1 MIVQEHSTERTG
13 ESPTAEACWALLERI
28 AVSEQ
33 LRRAVRLQ
41 ELLFY
46 MGRRS
51 LKEGCERIHEQEIG
65 ASVFRRPVS
74 YDTSAD
80 NIVRTNVSD
89 LRKRIEAYFNAD
101 GAHESILVEIP
112 RGSYVP
118 VFRPRAADPNQ
129 VVEIP
134 TPLPLPLIEP
144 AAPVVSEA
152 EVPINA
158 PQSGIRQGN
167 SVALIVAC
175 ILLLA
180 ASAGCLYFWSQY
192 RALRAS
198 LFAWQDKPAVAAFW
212 SRFLGANPDTD
223 LVVSDSAFGLAQT
236 LSGHTFSLNDY
247 LSRSYF
253 NQVNAMNLSPDKQAA
268 VNRVLSWNLA
278 SPDEFILARRI
289 LGLDPLGRYLRLYNA
304 RNYMPELINR
314 DNVILIGAQK
324 ANPWDELFN
333 DRMNFVV
340 EFDKPRVVNRS
351 PAAGEQPVY
360 LPAYSNGYCVVAFMP
375 NSNNTGLVL
384 LIEGTNAEA
393 SEAAGDFLLSE
404 DQLSDFKKMLHVTTL
419 PYFQVLLKVSAVRGT
434 PLNATIV
441 AYRIIAP
448 NQ

>member
-1 MIVQEHSTERTG
+1 MIVQEDSTERIG
-13 ESPTAEACWALLERI
+13 ELPNPDACWALLERI
-28 AVSEQ
+28 AASEQ

-65 ASVFRRPVS
+65 ASVFKRPDS

-89 LRKRIEAYFNAD
+89 LRKRIEAYFNSE
-101 GAHESILVEIP
+101 GAQESIIVEIP
-112 RGSYVP
+112 RGSYIP
-118 VFRPRAADPNQ
+118 VFRPRAVDPNP
-129 VVEIP
+129 VVEFP
-134 TPLPLPLIEP
+134 RPVPLPPVDSPAPLAPEVAADVSAPHP
-144 AAPVVSEA
+144 ARRPGNSMAFIVICVLLLVVS
-152 EVPINA
+152 
-158 PQSGIRQGN
+158 
-167 SVALIVAC
+167 IVC
-175 ILLLA
+175 V
-180 ASAGCLYFWSQY
+180 YFWSQY
-192 RALRAS
+192 RALHAS

-212 SRFLGANPDTD
+212 SSFLRSSPYTD
-223 LVVSDSAFGLAQT
+223 VVVSDSAFGMAET
-236 LSGHTFSLNDY
+236 LTGHTFSLNEY

-253 NQVNAMNLSPDKQAA
+253 DQVDAINLSPDTQAA

-289 LGLDPLGRYLRLYNA
+289 LALDPLGRRLRLFNA

-324 ANPWDELFN
+324 TNPWDELFN

-351 PAAGEQPVY
+351 PASGEQPVY
-360 LPAYSNGYCVVAFMP
+360 LEAHSNGYCVVAFMP
-375 NSNNTGLVL
+375 NPDNAGLVL

-404 DQLSDFKKMLHVTTL
+404 DQLSKFKKMLHVTTL

-434 PLNATIV
+434 PLSATIV
-441 AYRIIAP
+441 AYRVFAP
-448 NQ
+448 H

>member
-1 MIVQEHSTERTG
+1 MIVQEDSTERTG
-13 ESPTAEACWALLERI
+13 ESPNSAACWALLERI
-28 AVSEQ
+28 AASEQ

-89 LRKRIEAYFNAD
+89 LRKRIEAYFNSD
-101 GAHESILVEIP
+101 GAHESLVVEIP

-118 VFRPRAADPNQ
+118 VFHPRAADPNP

-134 TPLPLPLIEP
+134 TPLPP
-144 AAPVVSEA
+144 AVDAPAPAVSDA
-152 EVPINA
+152 DVQTDA
-158 PQSGIRQGN
+158 PHSATRRGN
-167 SVALIVAC
+167 SVALLVAC

-180 ASAGCLYFWSQY
+180 VSAGCLYFWSQY

-198 LFAWQDKPAVAAFW
+198 LFAWQDKPAVAEFW
-212 SRFLGANPDTD
+212 TRFLGSNPDTD
-223 LVVSDSAFGLAQT
+223 VVISDSTFGMAET

-253 NQVNAMNLSPDKQAA
+253 DQVNSMNLSPDTQAA

-289 LGLDPLGRYLRLYNA
+289 LALDPLGRHLRLYNA

-314 DNVILIGAQK
+314 NNVILIGAQK
-324 ANPWDELFN
+324 TNPWDELFN

-351 PAAGEQPVY
+351 PKTGEQPVY

-404 DQLSDFKKMLHVTTL
+404 DHLSNFKKMLHVATL

-434 PLNATIV
+434 PLNATVV
-441 AYRIIAP
+441 AYRIFAP
-448 NQ
+448 HP